1 MIFNFVGEKGRRW
14 ARLAPLLRE
23 KRTEHMIKNRYHSM
37 ITLAKKILRS
47 QNKEAKNEA
56 ELRIFFHK
64 LLENKYEAAQT

>member
-1 MIFNFVGEKGRRW
+1 MIINFVGEKGRRW

-47 QNKEAKNEA
+47 QNKEVKNEA
-56 ELRIFFHK
+56 ELRTFFHK
-64 LLENKYEAAQT
+64 LLENKYEATQA